1 MSRAHGMRPTMDGD
15 QLREIDAATAA
26 EANDAQALKTLVGQG
41 VRLCYTSQTLAEF
54 WNASTRP
61 LDKNG
66 FGLSIAETD
75 RLARVIERDFEL
87 LPDSRETHE
96 RWRALIV
103 QYGVQGVQVHDARIA
118 ASMYVHGVGQLLTIN
133 VRDFKRFDNL
143 RVTNPADVPPT
154 KAKP

>member
-1 MSRAHGMRPTMDGD
+1 MREITILKYRAGPERLAMSIIINIKPEAEAELTRQAKVHGVRPEAYAATLLEEAVHNGAAKKLTSD
-15 QLREIDAATAA
+15 QLERTLLEL
-26 EANDAQALKTLVGQG
+26 AQFSYQI
-41 VRLCYTSQTLAEF
+41 Q
-54 WNASTRP
+54 
-61 LDKNG
+61 
-66 FGLSIAETD
+66 
-75 RLARVIERDFEL
+75 L